1 MAVIAVENAKDGIAG
16 VTFTAAT
23 GGGDTIVPGSAAGG
37 WRTGTV
43 LVVKNGHTATQTV
56 TVAGHPAIAA
66 AANGGIAII
75 PVHGLGKQAKAVTY
89 SGVTALT
96 VGAVNLNGLD

>member
-1 MAVIAVENAKDGIAG
+1 VAVIAIQNAKDGIG
-16 VTFTAAT
+16 NLTMTAAT

-43 LVVKNGHTATQTV
+43 LVVRNAHTGDQTV
-56 TVAGHPAIAA
+56 TVAGHPAVIV
-66 AANGGIAII
+66 ANTGGIAVI
-75 PVHGLGKQAKAVTY
+75 PVHGLGRQAKAVTY

-96 VGAVNLNGLD
+96 VGACNLNGLD